1 MGGVE
6 VSDFDLRYISL
17 GAGVQSTALY
27 LMAVE
32 GEITPMPDFAVF
44 ADTQSEPK
52 HVYTHLEWLRDTF
65 GHIIPIE
72 TTTKGSLRQMI
83 VDAAT
88 LENAPRLASVPFWS
102 TGEDGRE
109 APGMRQC
116 TDEMKISVLRKH
128 VREKLGL
135 AKGERA
141 AGKYRVECW
150 IGISVDEVTRS
161 KPSRE
166 SWIENR
172 FPLLYDVPMRRGD
185 CLDWMQERGYPEP
198 GRSACTFC
206 PYRSMPEWRE
216 MREKDPD
223 SFEDAC
229 QVDEVIRVNGPL
241 RSGSARMRNLQFV
254 HRSLRP
260 LREVIDDP
268 DWDETRQVNMFEA
281 ECEGMCG
288 V

>member
-1 MGGVE
+1 VTE
-6 VSDFDLRYISL
+6 NCEYDLRYISL

-32 GEITPMPDFAVF
+32 GELTPKPDFALF

-52 HVYTHLEWLRDTF
+52 HVMSHLSWLRENF

-72 TTTKGSLRQMI
+72 TATGGNLRQTI

-88 LENAPRLASVPFWS
+88 LENPPRFASVPFWS
-102 TGEDGRE
+102 MGDDGRE
-109 APGMRQC
+109 APSTRQC
-116 TDEMKISVLRKH
+116 TEELKIRVLRNR
-128 VREKLGL
+128 VRDKLGL
-135 AKGERA
+135 SKGERA
-141 AGKYRVECW
+141 AGKYSVECW
-150 IGISVDEVTRS
+150 IGISLDEVTRA
-161 KPSRE
+161 KPSRD
-166 SWIENR
+166 SWVTNR
-172 FPLLYDVPMRRGD
+172 FPLLYDTPMRRGD
-185 CLDWMQERGYPEP
+185 CLQWMEERGYPEP

-206 PYRSMPEWRE
+206 PYHSMPEWRA
-216 MREKDPD
+216 MREQDPD

-241 RSGSARMRNLQFV
+241 RSGGARMRNLQYV

-268 DWDETRQVNMFEA
+268 DWDETRQVNMFEE
-281 ECEGMCG
+281 ECEGVCG

>member
-1 MGGVE
+1 MT
-6 VSDFDLRYISL
+6 DFDLRYLSL

-27 LMAVE
+27 LMACE
-32 GEITPMPDFAVF
+32 GVVGPKPDVAIF

-52 HVYTHLEWLRDTF
+52 HVYTHLEWLRKNF
-65 GHIIPIE
+65 GHIIPIANV
-72 TTTKGSLRQMI
+72 TVGSLRDKAVADEFTPI
-83 VDAAT
+83 
-88 LENAPRLASVPFWS
+88 PFWV
-102 TGEDGRE
+102 EREGR
-109 APGMRQC
+109 ASLGRRQC
-116 TDEMKISVLRKH
+116 TREFKLEAVKKE
-128 VREKLGL
+128 VRRRLGL
-135 AKGERA
+135 SKGERA

-150 IGISVDEVTRS
+150 IGISVDEAMRA
-161 KPSRE
+161 KPSWD

-172 FPLLYDVPMRRGD
+172 FPLLYDVPMRRGQ
-185 CLDWMQERGYPEP
+185 CLDWMDRHDYPLP

-206 PYRSMPEWRE
+206 PFQGHREWVA
-216 MREKDPD
+216 MRDRDPD

-229 QVDEVIRVNGPL
+229 QVDEAIGPE
-241 RSGSARMRNLQFV
+241 QFV

-268 DWDETRQVNMFEA
+268 DWDETRQINLFEN